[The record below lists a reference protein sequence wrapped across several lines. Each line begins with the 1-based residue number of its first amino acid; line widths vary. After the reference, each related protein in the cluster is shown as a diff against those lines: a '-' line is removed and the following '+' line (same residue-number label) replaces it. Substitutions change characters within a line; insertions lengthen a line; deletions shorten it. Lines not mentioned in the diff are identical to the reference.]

1 MKVYAIIPSGGTGK
15 RINTPLPK
23 QYIKFSGKEL
33 IAYTLEIFQKNTNV
47 NKIVIPAQKE
57 YFNLLNGIIDK
68 YKLNKVSKIV
78 EGGKDRQH
86 SVQNALESIDAKDD
100 DLIIVHDAVRPLL
113 PPSILNN
120 AIETAKIYGNVIVAI
135 KAKDTLIKGS
145 DTVTEY
151 IDRNEIYYVQTPQIF
166 PCKNLRKAFDN
177 AKKEGFIGTDESMLV
192 TKAGFSVKIV
202 EGSSINFKVTDKSD
216 IELLHKIL
224 N

>member
-15 RINTPLPK
+15 RINTLLPK

-33 IAYTLEIFQKNTNV
+33 IAYTLEIFQKNTYV

-86 SVQNALESIDAKDD
+86 SVQNALESIDTKDD

-113 PPSILNN
+113 PPSILNY

-145 DTVTEY
+145 DTVIEY